1 MTLINL
7 SLTISYLFIKKK
19 SPIPYNTN
27 RGININISI
36 EDYIQSYML
45 QISYQYIDGVSQ
57 IIYSLLIWSLINK
70 IVTLIAIF

>member
-1 MTLINL
+1 MTLLNL